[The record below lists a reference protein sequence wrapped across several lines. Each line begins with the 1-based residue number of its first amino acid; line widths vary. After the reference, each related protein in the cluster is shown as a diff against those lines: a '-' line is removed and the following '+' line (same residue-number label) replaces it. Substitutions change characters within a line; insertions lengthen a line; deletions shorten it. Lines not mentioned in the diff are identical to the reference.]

1 MTVFDIDNPSDD
13 SVPSIFNNPDP
24 VVVRPDVQLKDD
36 EIVKDD
42 LLPTD
47 ENVTDI
53 VDKEEATASSSNF
66 AVIVGIMIALIVVIV
81 LVLLIV
87 YFVRQ
92 SRKIQKFAAEAEP
105 IP

>member
-36 EIVKDD
+36 DEVDPDK

-53 VDKEEATASSSNF
+53 VDKEEDTASSSNF

-87 YFVRQ
+87 YFVR
-92 SRKIQKFAAEAEP
+92 
-105 IP
+105 